1 MHVIRNGID
10 AVLKVVSIVLFAA
23 LVMVVVWQVASR
35 NLLAAPA
42 TWTEEAARYLFVWV
56 AMVAAALVFGERGHI
71 AVDLL
76 IRKLPGRA
84 ARWMAVGIEGVVI
97 FFAATALLWGGIRS
111 VAGAWNQGLVALPFT
126 VGQMYTIMPIVGAL
140 VIVYSLFTIVDVLRG
155 RAPAF
160 VDHEDAE
167 AI

>member
-10 AVLKVVSIVLFAA
+10 AGLKVVSIVLFAA

-76 IRKLPGRA
+76 IRKLPVRA

-111 VAGAWNQGLVALPFT
+111 VAGARNQGLVALPFT
-126 VGQMYTIMPIVGAL
+126 VGQMYVVMPIVGAL
-140 VIVYSLFTIVDVLRG
+140 IIVYSLFTIADVLRG